1 MKFTV
6 AINAIA
12 ASASMLPVS
21 ATDIVASLSNE
32 RANTHERSIRATASE
47 NQGTECSIVVA
58 GIEVENSPD
67 VKVLSCN
74 TGEMCVEDSTSSV
87 GGRCVLSGD
96 EIALERPQLGVEK
109 CPEDKPKC
117 VGINACLGA
126 IEEQISCGSCNGDYA
141 CVGVTTF
148 VGENS
153 CKGYKA
159 CYGGNRGELYPEFTH
174 SNLYFSL

>member
-21 ATDIVASLSNE
+21 ASDIVASLSNE
-32 RANTHERSIRATASE
+32 RANAHEGSIRATASE
-47 NQGTECSIVVA
+47 NQGTECSFVVA

-67 VKVLSCN
+67 VGVLSCN

-96 EIALERPQLGVEK
+96 EVALERPRLGVEE
-109 CPEDKPKC
+109 CPVDKPKC
-117 VGINACLGA
+117 MGLYACDYA
-126 IEEQISCGSCNGDYA
+126 KKDQIACGSCNGDFA
-141 CVGVTTF
+141 CFGVDNF

-159 CYGGNRGELYPEFTH
+159 CFAVKDGELYPEFTH
-174 SNLYFSL
+174 SNLCFTL